1 MDNTLIQLNNCGILR
16 NRKWLVRGVSLTVD
30 RGQIVTLIGPN
41 GSGKSTT
48 AKMALGIMKPD
59 EGDNTIKENLKI
71 SYVPQKLV
79 IDWSLP
85 LRVLDFMN
93 LIENY
98 EYSIIN
104 EMLTITG
111 IQHLQNE
118 DVRNLSGGEFQR
130 LLMARAIAKKP
141 DFLVLDEPVQ
151 GVDYAGEIALYQI
164 IQDIRKNLNCGILLI
179 SHNLHVVMSQTNH
192 VICLNGHICCSGEP
206 KSIVKNPEYIKLF
219 GENMDPT
226 LAFYKHEHDHHHH
239 PDGSVDHSINYMFED
254 FLFRAFVAGIGL
266 ALIAGPLGCFIV
278 WRRLS
283 YFGDTLAHSA
293 LLGVVIGYALNLN
306 FIISVFV
313 ISALISLSLL
323 YLQKRTTLPNDALL
337 GLLAHSVLSIGLV
350 LLGVL
355 SFIRIDLMS
364 LLFGDI
370 LAVNVQ
376 DLIIV
381 WAGGGLSLLVLIYIW
396 RPLFAGTVN
405 LELAKAEG
413 LNPELANTIFTLLIA
428 LVIAISIKIV
438 GILLI
443 TGLLI
448 IPAAASRNLSSHPIQ
463 MAVVSSLLGVLAV
476 ITGLLSSINWDTST
490 GPTILS
496 AALGI
501 FILTLFPWKKLP
513 IFEKKNRLVK

>member
-16 NRKWLVRGVSLTVD
+16 NHKWLVKGVSLTVD

-48 AKMALGIMKPD
+48 AKMALGIIKPD

-71 SYVPQKLV
+71 SYVPQKLE

-85 LRVLDFMN
+85 LRVIDFMN

-98 EYSIIN
+98 EHSIVN

-164 IQDIRKNLNCGILLI
+164 IQDIRKNFNCGILLI

-239 PDGSVDHSINYMFED
+239 PDGSVDHS
-254 FLFRAFVAGIGL
+254 
-266 ALIAGPLGCFIV
+266 
-278 WRRLS
+278 
-283 YFGDTLAHSA
+283 H
-293 LLGVVIGYALNLN
+293 
-306 FIISVFV
+306 
-313 ISALISLSLL
+313 
-323 YLQKRTTLPNDALL
+323 
-337 GLLAHSVLSIGLV
+337 
-350 LLGVL
+350 
-355 SFIRIDLMS
+355 
-364 LLFGDI
+364 
-370 LAVNVQ
+370 
-376 DLIIV
+376 
-381 WAGGGLSLLVLIYIW
+381 
-396 RPLFAGTVN
+396 
-405 LELAKAEG
+405 
-413 LNPELANTIFTLLIA
+413 
-428 LVIAISIKIV
+428 
-438 GILLI
+438 
-443 TGLLI
+443 
-448 IPAAASRNLSSHPIQ
+448 
-463 MAVVSSLLGVLAV
+463 
-476 ITGLLSSINWDTST
+476 
-490 GPTILS
+490 
-496 AALGI
+496 
-501 FILTLFPWKKLP
+501 
-513 IFEKKNRLVK
+513 